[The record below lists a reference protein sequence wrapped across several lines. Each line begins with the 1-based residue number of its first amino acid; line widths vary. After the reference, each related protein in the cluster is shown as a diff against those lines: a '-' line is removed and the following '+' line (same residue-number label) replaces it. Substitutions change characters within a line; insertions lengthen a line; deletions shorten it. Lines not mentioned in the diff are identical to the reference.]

1 MRVIFDVGALVRPAF
16 TAADFTATKWDT
28 GEDKANFANDFSRF
42 MAADFKPALL
52 TEKLYRRLSMS
63 FGHIAHYD
71 RHGFLTAF
79 FENLSGKVAFLER
92 TMMWR
97 PCGDPAWTYS
107 DVERAVLKRLRA
119 CDPLT
124 AYRQLRVAEVES
136 TERELLHRLQ
146 AKYADGT
153 AAARAPVLHC
163 PPKAKRN
170 GSVGTPADQS
180 SLF

>member
-1 MRVIFDVGALVRPAF
+1 
-16 TAADFTATKWDT
+16 
-28 GEDKANFANDFSRF
+28 
-42 MAADFKPALL
+42 MAADFKLSL
-52 TEKLYRRLSMS
+52 FTEELYRRLSMN

-71 RHGFLTAF
+71 RQGFLAEF
-79 FENLSGKVAFLER
+79 FENFSGKVAFLQQ

-97 PCGDPAWTYS
+97 PCCDPAWTYS

-124 AYRQLRVAEVES
+124 AYRQLRAAEVES
-136 TERELLHRLQ
+136 AERELLNRLR

-153 AAARAPVLHC
+153 VAARAPVLHC

-170 GSVGTPADQS
+170 GSVGRPADQS